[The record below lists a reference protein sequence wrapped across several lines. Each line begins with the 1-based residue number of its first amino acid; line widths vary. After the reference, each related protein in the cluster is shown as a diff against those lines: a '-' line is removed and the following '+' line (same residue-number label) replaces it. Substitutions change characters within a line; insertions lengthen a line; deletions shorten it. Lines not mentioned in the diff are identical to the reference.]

1 MCKAAVKYYFE
12 HFSLMSAQ
20 TLHRDY
26 RVDFGTFGVD
36 KQSPAELEHI
46 ADVTG
51 KPPAKPAREHT
62 LS

>member
-1 MCKAAVKYYFE
+1 
-12 HFSLMSAQ
+12 MSAQ